1 MKKIKAEPQWA
12 GPKERTG
19 AIRLI
24 IIIALALVL
33 ILVGGAVAVKL
44 LAPGLI
50 PSSGPPQPQAAPEAE
65 SSKTDPTAPPILQ
78 PLKPFIVNL
87 VDPMGKR
94 YLKITMTMELD
105 KEGLKREVEAKMP
118 QIQDAIL
125 ILLSSLTFDD
135 VRTVEGKMRLRGQI
149 ISRCNTLVT
158 TGKVKN
164 VYFSEFV
171 VQ

>member
-1 MKKIKAEPQWA
+1 MKNINAEPKWP
-12 GPKERTG
+12 GPKGRTG
-19 AIRLI
+19 AIKLI
-24 IIIALALVL
+24 IIIALVLVL
-33 ILVGGAVAVKL
+33 IVVGGAVALKL

-50 PSSGPPQPQAAPEAE
+50 PGSGTPKSQAAPEGAP
-65 SSKTDPTAPPILQ
+65 SKTDPTTPPILQ

-105 KEGLKREVEAKMP
+105 TEALKTEVEAKMP

-135 VRTVEGKMRLRGQI
+135 IRTVEGKMRLRGQI
-149 ISRCNTLVT
+149 ISRCNTFLT

-164 VYFSEFV
+164 IYFSEFV

>member
-1 MKKIKAEPQWA
+1 MKTIHAESRWA
-12 GPKERTG
+12 GPKGRTG
-19 AIRLI
+19 AIKLI
-24 IIIALALVL
+24 IIIVLAVVL
-33 ILVGGAVAVKL
+33 IVVGGAVAIKL

-50 PSSGPPQPQAAPEAE
+50 PGSGSTQPQAAPATE
-65 SSKTDPTAPPILQ
+65 SSKPEPTTPSILQ

-105 KEGLKREVEAKMP
+105 KEELKREVEAKMP